1 MNMSNHTLSAG
12 LGPNRKG
19 TRRDTPGAV
28 LTRKIE
34 FLLLLGAVFFCSMNY
49 FRYGDTNFTVADI
62 LALLCFSFALL
73 NGNID
78 FQLFGRLTS
87 ALWWLGLTMLLFG
100 LLASSIVGPDP
111 LRGIVI
117 VTQYLYAY
125 LFVVLLFSGRTL
137 DQLILLAKTYVFSI
151 LVLCFQGIYLIH
163 IDGRTNTNFVSG
175 NGRFSG
181 LMERENE
188 CAAVIALA
196 VPILLLLITT
206 KRINRVFAIFA
217 LLILIY
223 GILLTGSNT
232 GLIALVFGM
241 TVFTIVGVNWK
252 RLAVNAA
259 LLAGLILAVGTS
271 ARDHLPAAFQKRVLG
286 ALESGDIG
294 QAGTFDHRVDL
305 IYEAMNMT
313 DSTLLLGVGADQYR
327 IVSAIHQPVHNLYLL
342 LWTEGGLISAIGLL
356 VLLLSTFGPALVV
369 ARIPGGRPFAGCIVA
384 SVSVLLFVA
393 NAVPHAYSRFWPFP
407 LVLPVALACAYI
419 ALTRSARPAPDA
431 LAQPEPVPQP
441 DLRQKE
447 LIAQSRSGVPR

>member
-1 MNMSNHTLSAG
+1 MNMFNHTLSAG
-12 LGPNRKG
+12 LGPSWKAA
-19 TRRDTPGAV
+19 RRDTPGIV

-49 FRYGDTNFTVADI
+49 FRYGDTNFTVADV
-62 LALLCFSFALL
+62 LALLCFCFALL
-73 NGNID
+73 NRNID
-78 FQLFGRLTS
+78 FQLFGRLS
-87 ALWWLGLTMLLFG
+87 SGLWWLGLTMLVFG
-100 LLASSIVGPDP
+100 LLASSIAGPDP
-111 LRGIVI
+111 MRGVVI

-137 DQLILLAKTYVFSI
+137 DQLVLLAKTYVFSI

-206 KRINRVFAIFA
+206 KRINRVFATFA

-241 TVFTIVGVNWK
+241 TVFTVIGVNWK
-252 RLAVNAA
+252 RLVVHVA
-259 LLAGLILAVGTS
+259 LIAGLILAVGTS
-271 ARDHLPAAFQKRVLG
+271 ARDYLPTAFQKRVLG

-294 QAGTFDHRVDL
+294 QAGTFDHRVEL

-327 IVSAIHQPVHNLYLL
+327 LASAIHQPVHNLYLL

-356 VLLLSTFGPALVV
+356 VMLLSAFGPALVV
-369 ARIPGGRPFAGCIVA
+369 ARVPGGRPFTGCIVA
-384 SVSVLLFVA
+384 SVSMLLLVA

-407 LVLPVALACAYI
+407 FVLPVALACAYV
-419 ALTRSARPAPDA
+419 ALARSAKAAPDSV
-431 LAQPEPVPQP
+431 AQPEPVAQP
-441 DLRQKE
+441 DLRPQ
-447 LIAQSRSGVPR
+447 APMARARPGVRR

>member
-1 MNMSNHTLSAG
+1 MSMFDHSLPAG
-12 LGPNRKG
+12 LAPKRDAM
-19 TRRDTPGAV
+19 RRDTPGLA
-28 LTRKIE
+28 LSRKFE
-34 FLLLLGAVFFCSMNY
+34 FILLLGAVFFCSMNY
-49 FRYGDTNFTVADI
+49 FRYGDTNFTVADF
-62 LALLCFSFALL
+62 LALLCFCFAVL
-73 NGNID
+73 NRNID
-78 FQLFGRLTS
+78 LQLFGRVS
-87 ALWWLGLTMLLFG
+87 SGLWWLGLTLLVSG
-100 LLASSIVGPDP
+100 LLASSIAGPDP
-111 LRGIVI
+111 MRGIVV

-137 DQLILLAKTYVFSI
+137 DQLVILAKTYVFSI

-163 IDGRTNTNFVSG
+163 VDGRTNTNFVSG

-206 KRINRVFAIFA
+206 RRLNRVYAFIA
-217 LLILIY
+217 LPILIY

-241 TVFTIVGVNWK
+241 SVFAIIGVNWK
-252 RLAVNAA
+252 RLVVNIV
-259 LLAGLILAVGTS
+259 LLAGIVLAVGSS
-271 ARDHLPAAFQKRVLG
+271 ARDYLPAAFQKRVLG

-294 QAGTFDHRVDL
+294 QAGTFDHRVEL

-313 DSTLLLGVGADQYR
+313 DSTLLIGVGADQYR
-327 IVSAIHQPVHNLYLL
+327 IASAIHQPVHNLYLL

-356 VLLLSTFGPALVV
+356 VMLLAAFGPALAV
-369 ARIPGGRPFAGCIVA
+369 ARLPGGRAFAGCIA
-384 SVSVLLFVA
+384 ANVSMLLLVA

-419 ALTRSARPAPDA
+419 ALSRSTKPVPDA
-431 LAQPEPVPQP
+431 FGQPEPVLTQP
-441 DLRQKE
+441 EQGFMSQAGPDAR
-447 LIAQSRSGVPR
+447 R